1 MEKPLQMG
9 RRTRIFEG
17 RARRR
22 GQQVTPR
29 VIWEAGKDEAE
40 PSGAFSLDGHA
51 PPITLHV
58 NASS

>member
-1 MEKPLQMG
+1 MG
-9 RRTRIFEG
+9 RRTAVFEG
-17 RARRR
+17 RVRRR

-40 PSGAFSLDGHA
+40 PSGAFPWIGHA